1 MMMMDPHLLIPEDI
15 ILIPLPLDF
24 SLHLFP
30 ALFLWVD
37 FLVFDLDFARSNA
50 HVFMIYSF
58 AAFYFVWSWYCQTI
72 NGYWPYPFLGD
83 FTDTMRAGFF
93 VGCGSL
99 CWCMYEAGAFIHSK
113 LHKKLK
119 QQ

>member
-1 MMMMDPHLLIPEDI
+1 MMMMDPHLLIPDDI

-83 FTDTMRAGFF
+83 FTDTMRVGFF